1 MRCTTDDLHDSSR
14 RRLLAAAGLA
24 LITLPG
30 CSDRGGV
37 SPELA
42 PPQAA
47 PIGARGVFDLALSDA
62 EVAIADSIGRDLG
75 KLDFMRH
82 RLSPAMSWQALCEF
96 YAQRLGDGWKVL
108 TNYPENNAAFQLRA
122 WQRPSLLGGGPV
134 LVAAWFKETAVD
146 AEGRLFRPLLVAAS
160 R

>member
-1 MRCTTDDLHDSSR
+1 M
-14 RRLLAAAGLA
+14 AGLA
-24 LITLPG
+24 LTTLPG
-30 CSDRGGV
+30 CSDRGPA

-62 EVAIADSIGRDLG
+62 EVAIADSVGRDHG
-75 KLDFMRH
+75 KLDVMRH
-82 RLSPAMSWQALCEF
+82 RLSPSMSWQSLCEF

-108 TNYPENNAAFQLRA
+108 TTYPENHAAFLLRA
-122 WQRPSLLGGGPV
+122 WEHPSLLGGGPV